1 MKSIISETLTWLRGS
16 KYGYKFMDKIILF
29 IYILNATIILIFTLT
44 IFGKDHSIEIILREL
59 STELD
64 TCKSVMKEREEIKLS
79 LPMILDR
86 IILAKPESKKKK
98 ESL

>member
-1 MKSIISETLTWLRGS
+1 
-16 KYGYKFMDKIILF
+16 
-29 IYILNATIILIFTLT
+29 LT

-64 TCKSVMKEREEIKLS
+64 TCQICYIEREEIKLS
-79 LPMILDR
+79 LPMIPDR
-86 IILAKPESKKKK
+86 ITHAKPESKKKK

>member
-1 MKSIISETLTWLRGS
+1 M
-16 KYGYKFMDKIILF
+16 
-29 IYILNATIILIFTLT
+29 T

-64 TCKSVMKEREEIKLS
+64 TCKSVMIEREEIKLS

-86 IILAKPESKKKK
+86 IILAKRESKKKK

>member
-1 MKSIISETLTWLRGS
+1 
-16 KYGYKFMDKIILF
+16 
-29 IYILNATIILIFTLT
+29 LT

-64 TCKSVMKEREEIKLS
+64 TCKSVMIEREEIKLS
-79 LPMILDR
+79 LPMILDC